1 MDLIDLKFYGVWCFF
16 LVVVCLVFGDNYCE
30 VILFL
35 LLILFIS
42 IVVNNV
48 VKIMNSFM
56 LIWN

>member
-1 MDLIDLKFYGVWCFF
+1 MEFDVFF